1 MQAPKPAPVG
11 SRPAQDGDVT
21 RFEAAEVADK
31 GWFDRTRAVVFVNGM
46 LNSPEDHVASATGLS
61 VLQCC
66 PVIGIYNRTDGFWQ
80 DLGQCITDKAKL
92 VGVQAEIGLSFQNW
106 ARAVDTMY
114 GEAKTARPGL
124 TKRAF
129 VGEMIASNRATHA
142 LYSLIVGA
150 GGMARPA
157 IFSHSQGNLVVSN
170 ALTAAAL
177 AAGPAAINGIEVSSF
192 GSPCRYWPQGVKRT
206 NYAFT
211 FDPVS
216 WLDLRTDLTSS
227 KIGFVAAHGFDVYLQ
242 HDAEFIVNRFRW
254 GSFGMTASLDEVGLA
269 AFMVRMG
276 NNPRRL
282 KAILE
287 RLYKA
292 HWSDSDDVALLYVN
306 SVSDG
311 DLRSLRY
318 SDPSIID
325 LLIKSLETGW
335 TTAREKAAIDRLRAV

>member
-1 MQAPKPAPVG
+1 MQAPKPSPVG
-11 SRPAQDGDVT
+11 SSPAADGDVT
-21 RFEAAEVADK
+21 RFEAAEVSDK
-31 GWFDRTRAVVFVNGM
+31 AWFNRTRTVLFVNGM
-46 LNSPEDHVASATGLS
+46 LNSPEDHSKSATGLS

-66 PVIGIYNRTDGFWQ
+66 PVIGVYNRSDGFWQ

-92 VGVQAEIGLSFQNW
+92 VGVQAEVGLNFQNW
-106 ARAVDTMY
+106 VRAVDALY
-114 GEAKTARPGL
+114 QDAKANRPGL
-124 TKRAF
+124 TKVAF
-129 VGEMIASNRATHA
+129 VGDMISSNKATHA
-142 LYSLIVGA
+142 LFSLIAGA
-150 GGMARPA
+150 GGLEKPT
-157 IFSHSQGNLVVSN
+157 IYSHSQGNLIVSN
-170 ALTAAAL
+170 ALTAVAL
-177 AAGPAAINGIEVSSF
+177 AQGPAAINGIEVNSF

-227 KIGFVAAHGFDVYLQ
+227 KIGFVAAHGFDVYLK

-254 GSFGMTASLDEVGLA
+254 GSFGMTVSLDEVGLA

-292 HWSDSDDVALLYVN
+292 HWSDSDDVALLYVR
-306 SVSDG
+306 SVSDA
-311 DLRSLRY
+311 DLRSLKF
-318 SDPSIID
+318 SDPSVID
-325 LLIKSLETGW
+325 LLIQALETGW
-335 TTAREKAAIDRLRAV
+335 TTADEKAAIDRLRAL